1 MWPRLDKRHRLPLIA
16 GGLIFLSFIPF
27 FMAEAAP
34 QTILSD
40 NAQADTISTVVEP

>member
-16 GGLIFLSFIPF
+16 GVLILLSFIPF

-34 QTILSD
+34 LTILSD
-40 NAQADTISTVVEP
+40 NAQADMVFMVVEP